1 MKLSMIAVI
10 LATVVSVGCANKN
23 SAAPMQPQTAAAAQ
37 VNSTPTTT
45 MGLVSTNNSHPPTTL
60 SQQGRDPALFPA
72 YVEQL
77 KAQARAKGI
86 SDATLN
92 LAFANIHF
100 VDRVIQSDRNQ
111 LEKKVTLDD
120 YLAKVLTPS
129 KIEQGKEIY
138 QRYQPQLSQVTAR
151 YGVPERYIVALWG
164 MESGFGK
171 IQGKEDVI
179 SALSTLAFEGRR
191 EAFFTKELIAALQI
205 IQQGKVDDPQLKGSW
220 AGAMGQSQFMPSS
233 FLTYGA
239 DGDGD
244 GKIDIWN
251 NIDDVFA
258 STANYL
264 STEGWKPG
272 IGWGQEAQ
280 LPVGFNIA
288 LAGLKDNQAKTVRQW
303 QQLGVIPIAGMNVAN
318 PDLRAWVIVPDDV
331 QGRAFLVYDN
341 FRTIMHWNRSYYFAI
356 SIGMM
361 ADSISQ

>member
-1 MKLSMIAVI
+1 MKLSMIA
-10 LATVVSVGCANKN
+10 LALAALVSAGCAHKN
-23 SAAPMQPQTAAAAQ
+23 TATPLIVSAQAAPVPQSMLSSPSSAGNHTA
-37 VNSTPTTT
+37 
-45 MGLVSTNNSHPPTTL
+45 TTL
-60 SQQGRDPALFPA
+60 SQQGRSPAEFPA
-72 YVEQL
+72 YVDEL

-86 SDATLN
+86 SQATLDV
-92 LAFANIHF
+92 AFANIHF

-120 YLAKVLTPS
+120 YLAKVLTAT
-129 KIEQGKEIY
+129 KIKQGKEIY

-191 EAFFTKELIAALQI
+191 ETFFTNELIAALKI

-233 FLTYGA
+233 FLTYGV

-272 IGWGQEAQ
+272 IGWGQEVV
-280 LPVGFNIA
+280 LPQTFDVNQ
-288 LAGLKDNQAKTVRQW
+288 AGLKNGQAKTVAQW
-303 QQLGVIPIAGMNVAN
+303 QQLGLTPATAGQFASS
-318 PDLRAWVIVPDDV
+318 DLRAWVIIPDDV
-331 QGRAFLVYDN
+331 RGRAFLVYDN

-361 ADSISQ
+361 ADAISQ

>member
-1 MKLSMIAVI
+1 MLSE
-10 LATVVSVGCANKN
+10 
-23 SAAPMQPQTAAAAQ
+23 
-37 VNSTPTTT
+37 
-45 MGLVSTNNSHPPTTL
+45 
-60 SQQGRDPALFPA
+60 QGRDPAQFPA
-72 YVEQL
+72 YIEKL
-77 KAQARAKGI
+77 KSQARAQGI
-86 SDATLN
+86 TEATLDI
-92 LAFANIHF
+92 AFANIHF

-129 KIEQGKEIY
+129 KIAQGREIY

-191 EAFFTKELIAALQI
+191 EAFFTKELMAALKI
-205 IQQGKVDDPQLKGSW
+205 IQQGRVEDPQLKGSW

-244 GKIDIWN
+244 GKVDIWN

-272 IGWGQEAQ
+272 MDWGQEAQ
-280 LPVGFNIA
+280 LPENFNIA
-288 LAGLKDNQAKTVRQW
+288 LAGLKDSQAKTVTQW
-303 QQLGVIPIAGMNVAN
+303 QQLGVIPKEGVTH
-318 PDLRAWVIVPDDV
+318 PDWRAWVIVPDDV